1 MLEKLGSK
9 FIRSLGRFLACNQK
23 RSSIYIYILIY
34 FYIAVFRDT
43 DFIGPHFVR
52 HSIRE
57 TFSSPTFAV
66 LFPFFS
72 HLPRLHS
79 SPPPSISSRF
89 SRFFNVVALS
99 PSCFSSAA
107 ISMPPASTP
116 REKRRNESGTP
127 LELLMLAGFLPPC

>member
-57 TFSSPTFAV
+57 TFSSSTFAV

-72 HLPRLHS
+72 HLPRRAFLS
-79 SPPPSISSRF
+79 LLPPPPFPLDSHASSTSSRYLLLV
-89 SRFFNVVALS
+89 SRPRRS
-99 PSCFSSAA
+99 RCH
-107 ISMPPASTP
+107 PP
-116 REKRRNESGTP
+116 RP
-127 LELLMLAGFLPPC
+127 LERREETSLEPRWNC